1 MRGAP
6 AAPKHDKLTMLT
18 LSSVSKHFGGLHVL
32 QDINLTIPERGIFG
46 LIGPNGAGKTT
57 LFNLVTGL
65 LTPNAGAIE
74 FFGQRVDARPPYQI
88 PRCGIARTFQN
99 IRLFKEMTALENVLV
114 ATVDQARYG
123 AVRALLPGPGYRDAV
138 QRERDSARELLA
150 RVGLVEK
157 AHHQASTLS
166 YGEQRRLELARALAT
181 RPKLLLLDEPA
192 AGMNAAEKRELMGE
206 IVKLDESGLNIM
218 IIEHDMGFIMGLCR
232 EIVVLNFGQII
243 ARGSPAEVRA
253 NPRVIEAYLGSDGEA
268 ASSPKQ

>member
-1 MRGAP
+1 
-6 AAPKHDKLTMLT
+6 MLT
-18 LSSVSKHFGGLHVL
+18 LSSVSKHFGGLDVL
-32 QDINLTIPERGIFG
+32 QDIHLTIPEHGIFG

-74 FFGQRVDARPPYQI
+74 FFGQRLDGRRPYQI
-88 PRCGIARTFQN
+88 TRCGVARTFQN

-114 ATVDQARYG
+114 AMVDQTRCG
-123 AVRALLPGPGYRDAV
+123 TVRALLRWPGYRDAE
-138 QRERDSARELLA
+138 QRERDAARGLLA

-157 AHHQASTLS
+157 AGHQAGTLS

-192 AGMNAAEKRELMGE
+192 AGMNAAEKRELMSE

-253 NPRVIEAYLGSDGEA
+253 NPQVIEAYLGTDGDA
-268 ASSPKQ
+268 VSSPKQ